1 MDDTKRYGKGR
12 QLLKGVY
19 LQSDRAIPEVSAGAP
34 SILSMSQRKENGQGK
49 YRLLEDILDPGNLN
63 RAYKKVKV
71 NGGSPGVDGMTT
83 DMLYEYLKQNGKDI
97 RQNIL
102 KGSYRPSSVRRVKIP
117 KPGGGVRLLG
127 IPTALDRVIQQA
139 IAQMLIPIYEEK
151 FSDSSYGFRPQRSE
165 RQAVEKARQYIQ
177 SGYSWT
183 VDIDLAKYFDTV
195 NHDKLIRTLS
205 YTIDD
210 PRVISLIRKY
220 LAYGV
225 MADGVVTKTDKGT
238 LL

>member
-1 MDDTKRYGKGR
+1 
-12 QLLKGVY
+12 
-19 LQSDRAIPEVSAGAP
+19 
-34 SILSMSQRKENGQGK
+34 
-49 YRLLEDILDPGNLN
+49 
-63 RAYKKVKV
+63 
-71 NGGSPGVDGMTT
+71 
-83 DMLYEYLKQNGKDI
+83 
-97 RQNIL
+97 
-102 KGSYRPSSVRRVKIP
+102 
-117 KPGGGVRLLG
+117 
-127 IPTALDRVIQQA
+127 
-139 IAQMLIPIYEEK
+139 MLIPIYEEK